1 MHCLFS
7 KVDNVMRELE
17 NILFHFVCDVKTCLL
32 PCVGWKSLKTLT
44 TEWRD
49 RQQHTS
55 KIVGVWFILQSGQM
69 EHLALFP
76 PKPASLALLF
86 ETPPPCDLQDAPR
99 PVEVNYAEELFEET
113 VNNIKITTIHLLR
126 IAWQKYPKHYVMA
139 FKTNHPN
146 ELQNNCSLS
155 SPKFF

>member
-1 MHCLFS
+1 MFS
-7 KVDNVMRELE
+7 RVDNVTRESE
-17 NILFHFVCDVKTCLL
+17 NVVFDNFICDVKTCLL
-32 PCVGWKSLKTLT
+32 PCVGRKSLNTLT

-49 RQQHTS
+49 RQQHAS

-86 ETPPPCDLQDAPR
+86 ETPPPCDLQNAPR
-99 PVEVNYAEELFEET
+99 PAEVNYAEELFEET

-126 IAWQKYPKHYVMA
+126 IAWHYVMA
-139 FKTNHPN
+139 LKQIIQMSYKITAV
-146 ELQNNCSLS
+146 
-155 SPKFF
+155 